1 MPKVHN
7 RAVIHR
13 VAIRDLRQNR
23 KMNIVIILS
32 VMLTCILFTCLFS
45 VGGSLINGMQQETM
59 RQVGGD
65 RMAGLKYVLP
75 EDFEITGLLLEI

>member
-1 MPKVHN
+1 M
-7 RAVIHR
+7 
-13 VAIRDLRQNR
+13 
-23 KMNIVIILS
+23 
-32 VMLTCILFTCLFS
+32 TYFS

-75 EDFEITGLLLEI
+75 EDFEKLMKDKEPKDVVYRIIVGNLT